1 MKSDELFLRHILDEI
16 NFLLQ
21 QTQDMTYEQ
30 FLGDEVIKRASARS
44 FEIIGEAAKNIS
56 ADFKKICREID
67 WKGMAG
73 LRDTLIHRYFQTNW
87 SIIWSALK
95 EKLPGLKLAIERALG
110 DLRK

>member
-1 MKSDELFLRHILDEI
+1 MKSDEIFIHHILDEI

-30 FLGDEVIKRASARS
+30 FLENEIIKRASARS

-56 ADFKKICREID
+56 ADFKKKYREID

-73 LRDTLIHRYFQTNW
+73 LRDTLIHRYFQINW
-87 SIIWSALK
+87 SIIWSAIK
-95 EKLPGLKLAIERALG
+95 EKLPELKQTIERAL
-110 DLRK
+110 DESSK